1 MTTPNVLPQ
10 GNVKMSLQGTKLV
23 IEIELEN
30 VDKLP
35 SGSGKSLMI
44 ATTSGNH
51 PVPVRPDITLGL
63 NCYTSIKK

>member
-1 MTTPNVLPQ
+1 METSQLTPQ
-10 GNVKMSLQGTKLV
+10 GNVKTSLRGTVLV
-23 IEIELEN
+23 IEIELNN
-30 VDKLP
+30 VAKTL

-63 NCYTSIKK
+63 NCYTTNKK